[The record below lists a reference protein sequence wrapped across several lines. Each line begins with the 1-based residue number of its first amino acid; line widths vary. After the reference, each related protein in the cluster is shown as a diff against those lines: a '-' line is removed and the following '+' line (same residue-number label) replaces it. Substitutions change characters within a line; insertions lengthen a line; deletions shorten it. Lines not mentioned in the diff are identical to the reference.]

1 MPAAARTNRIL
12 GPGVAVAAARMRD
25 TPAMAR
31 PIPALLDMFDRLLA
45 APSVSCTEPALDQG
59 NRAVIDLLAE
69 WTGALG
75 FRVEIQEI
83 PGRPGKANLIA
94 VLGEGPGG
102 LVLAG
107 HTDTVPFDAD
117 LWNVDPFRLTQREE
131 RLYGLGATD
140 MKGFFPIALEAAL
153 SVRGAR
159 LKEPLIIVATA
170 DEESSMDG
178 AKLLVAAGKP
188 RARHAVIGEPTDLR
202 PVRLHKGMMMEA
214 VTVTGQS
221 GHSSNPALGN
231 NALDGMHRVISDLI
245 AFRTE
250 LALRHQ
256 NPLFE
261 VAVPTLNL
269 GCIHGGDNPNRICG
283 QCELHFDLRPLP
295 GMEPEEL
302 RVVIRERLARIAA
315 ETGLGIRMR
324 PLFPGLSP
332 FAEDAMAP
340 VVRAAEEFTG
350 HAAGP
355 VGFATEGP
363 FMQELGMQT
372 VVMGPGSIRQ
382 AHQPNEYMEQRQVE
396 PAVNVLTSMIRR
408 LCVDA

>member
-1 MPAAARTNRIL
+1 M
-12 GPGVAVAAARMRD
+12 D
-25 TPAMAR
+25 
-31 PIPALLDMFDRLLA
+31 
-45 APSVSCTEPALDQG
+45 
-59 NRAVIDLLAE
+59 
-69 WTGALG
+69 
-75 FRVEIQEI
+75 
-83 PGRPGKANLIA
+83 
-94 VLGEGPGG
+94 
-102 LVLAG
+102 
-107 HTDTVPFDAD
+107 
-117 LWNVDPFRLTQREE
+117 
-131 RLYGLGATD
+131 
-140 MKGFFPIALEAAL
+140 
-153 SVRGAR
+153 GAR
-159 LKEPLIIVATA
+159 L
-170 DEESSMDG
+170 
-178 AKLLVAAGKP
+178 LVASGRP
-188 RARHAVIGEPTDLR
+188 RGRHAVIGEPTDLR

-231 NALDGMHRVISDLI
+231 NALDGMHRVISALL
-245 AFRTE
+245 AFRAE
-250 LALRHQ
+250 LALKHR

-261 VAVPTLNL
+261 VEVPTLNL

-302 RVVIRERLARIAA
+302 RVAIRERLQSIAA
-315 ETGLGIRMR
+315 ETGLGISMR

-332 FAEDAMAP
+332 FAEDALAP

-363 FMQELGMQT
+363 FMQQLGMQT

-382 AHQPNEYMEQRQVE
+382 AHQPDEYMEQRQVE
-396 PAVNVLTSMIRR
+396 PAVRVLSGMIQR

>member
-1 MPAAARTNRIL
+1 
-12 GPGVAVAAARMRD
+12 
-25 TPAMAR
+25 
-31 PIPALLDMFDRLLA
+31 
-45 APSVSCTEPALDQG
+45 
-59 NRAVIDLLAE
+59 
-69 WTGALG
+69 
-75 FRVEIQEI
+75 
-83 PGRPGKANLIA
+83 
-94 VLGEGPGG
+94 
-102 LVLAG
+102 
-107 HTDTVPFDAD
+107 
-117 LWNVDPFRLTQREE
+117 
-131 RLYGLGATD
+131 
-140 MKGFFPIALEAAL
+140 
-153 SVRGAR
+153 
-159 LKEPLIIVATA
+159 
-170 DEESSMDG
+170 
-178 AKLLVAAGKP
+178 
-188 RARHAVIGEPTDLR
+188 
-202 PVRLHKGMMMEA
+202 
-214 VTVTGQS
+214 
-221 GHSSNPALGN
+221 
-231 NALDGMHRVISDLI
+231 MHRVISDLI

-302 RVVIRERLARIAA
+302 RIVIRERLARIAA

-408 LCVDA
+408 LCADA